1 MQLRSVELAKG
12 DKKSATAATVKAV
25 YDMPT
30 VKAVLT
36 LTYTIAVDGQMNVV
50 QAMTTT
56 AGEKV
61 SDMFRF
67 ADEQFYPYIRPQ
79 ENGTR
84 SDIRWWKQTYSDG
97 TGFTLTA
104 QGAFSASALHYTI
117 DDLNDG
123 DAKTQRHSPEVPK
136 SKYTNLCIDLVQT
149 GVGGVDSWSQ
159 NAIALPK
166 YRVPYKDYT
175 FSFTITPDK

>member
-1 MQLRSVELAKG
+1 
-12 DKKSATAATVKAV
+12 
-25 YDMPT
+25 
-30 VKAVLT
+30 
-36 LTYTIAVDGQMNVV
+36 
-50 QAMTTT
+50 
-56 AGEKV
+56 
-61 SDMFRF
+61 MFRF
-67 ADEQFYPYIRPQ
+67 GMVMELPYTLDNSQFYGRGPVENYADRKLSQDIGIYKLTADEQFYPYIRPQ